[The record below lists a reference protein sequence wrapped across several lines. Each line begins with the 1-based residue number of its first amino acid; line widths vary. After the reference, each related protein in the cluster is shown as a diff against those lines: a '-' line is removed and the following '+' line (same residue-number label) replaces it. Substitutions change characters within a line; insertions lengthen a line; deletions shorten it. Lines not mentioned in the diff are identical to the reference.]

1 MNKNKLV
8 FEKINYVL
16 MLAGLAMIILGFVVM
31 TQDKAEYGFGSL
43 GITIGPIIVVMGF
56 AVQFLAILYKP
67 KSKE

>member
-1 MNKNKLV
+1 MNRNKLV

-16 MLAGLAMIILGFVVM
+16 MLAGLAMIVLGFVVM
-31 TQDKAEYGFGSL
+31 TQDKEEYGFGSL
-43 GITIGPIIVVMGF
+43 GITIGPIIVLLGF

>member
-16 MLAGLAMIILGFVVM
+16 MLAGLSTLIVGLVIM
-31 TQDKAEYGFGSL
+31 TRDTDEYGFGSL
-43 GITIGPIIVVMGF
+43 GITVGPIVVVLGF
-56 AVQFLAILYKP
+56 VIQFFAILYKP